1 MSIEKKEGT
10 RELPSALVR
19 AVVAPWDLAVS
30 KFPAIL
36 DRYSRF
42 SDARVFDFSF
52 FSVLIS
58 PARYLGFLPKPLHRK
73 IDTKKRFSAFA
84 LRL

>member
-1 MSIEKKEGT
+1 MPMEKKEGT
-10 RELPSALVR
+10 RKLPSALVR

-42 SDARVFDFSF
+42 SDARVVFDFSF
-52 FSVLIS
+52 FLFWFSL
-58 PARYLGFLPKPLHRK
+58 ARYYRSLLFDIL
-73 IDTKKRFSAFA
+73 
-84 LRL
+84 

>member
-1 MSIEKKEGT
+1 MWDFLFFFEFSIFLLVRFCSFHFPQIPIMPIEKKEGT

-19 AVVAPWDLAVS
+19 AVVALWGLAVS

-42 SDARVFDFSF
+42 SDAHVFDFSF
-52 FSVLIS
+52 FLS
-58 PARYLGFLPKPLHRK
+58 
-73 IDTKKRFSAFA
+73 
-84 LRL
+84 